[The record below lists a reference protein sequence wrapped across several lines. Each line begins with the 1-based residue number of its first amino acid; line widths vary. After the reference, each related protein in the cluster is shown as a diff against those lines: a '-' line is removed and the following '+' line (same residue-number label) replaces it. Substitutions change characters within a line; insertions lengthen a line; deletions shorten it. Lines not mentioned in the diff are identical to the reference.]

1 MTIPSARS
9 FTTMPDSD
17 AVMTNS
23 AVNNSTPIIQAPQ
36 VKMVRFDVWLDRLA
50 CPEVRLFNRSW
61 PTFQVCGCAG
71 AAIAVL
77 LAITLASHA
86 GRSQLVMIGIALA
99 SILTFFGLVMAT
111 KIITGEERIIYY
123 HHEIAVMV
131 AAAFLLWLLRQPI
144 LPYLDVTIL
153 CVGGFLVCGRV
164 GCLMVG
170 CCHGRPHRWGVCY
183 RKEHADAGF
192 TPYFVG
198 VRLFPV
204 QAVESL
210 WVFCIVATGA
220 TFVLNGRPAG
230 AALAW
235 YVVTYDLGRFCFEFL
250 RGDPDR
256 SYLWGFSQPQ
266 WISLLLMCGVVWA
279 ETAGVL
285 PLHLWHVAATACLA
299 LAMAAVSLA
308 RRFRRTAKHRLLHPR
323 HVREMAE
330 ALKHVSDLAA
340 ETKAAGRWTVMPPRD
355 SVSVRLRIAC
365 TSLGVQISAGKVR
378 EAAGDICHYTLSYS
392 DGGMTEEVARIV
404 ARLIVQ
410 LNRASDD
417 GEFLK
422 GNRDVFHLLI
432 RPVSE
437 GG

>member
-1 MTIPSARS
+1 
-9 FTTMPDSD
+9 
-17 AVMTNS
+17 MTNS
-23 AVNNSTPIIQAPQ
+23 AINSPTPIIRTSQ
-36 VKMVRFDVWLDRLA
+36 VKTARFGDWLGRLVS
-50 CPEVRLFNRSW
+50 PEVRLFNRSW
-61 PTFQVCGCAG
+61 PSFQVCGCVG

-77 LAITLASHA
+77 LAMSLASHG
-86 GRSQLVMIGIALA
+86 GRSQLVMVGIALA

-131 AAAFLLWLLRQPI
+131 VAAFLLWLLRQPV

-153 CVGGFLVCGRV
+153 CVGAFLVCGRV
-164 GCLMVG
+164 GCMMVG
-170 CCHGRPHRWGVCY
+170 CCHGRPHRLGVCY
-183 RKEHADAGF
+183 RKEHANAGF

-210 WVFCIVATGA
+210 WVLCVVTIGV
-220 TFVLNGRPAG
+220 TFVLNSQSPGS
-230 AALAW
+230 ALAW
-235 YVVTYDLGRFCFEFL
+235 YVVAYDLGRFCFEFL

-279 ETAGVL
+279 EAEGVL
-285 PLHLWHVAATACLA
+285 PLHSWHVAATACLA
-299 LAMAAVSLA
+299 LAMASIGLA

-330 ALKHVSDLAA
+330 ALKQVSDLAA

-378 EAAGDICHYTLSYS
+378 EAAGDIFHYTLSYC

-437 GG
+437 EG